1 MMYETYELSRKEWG
15 IYGAEGILGIAVLDY
30 VFLPECGT
38 FSGID
43 AGWNTVS
50 SYVEKAV
57 EEKAAGD
64 PAGAV

>member
-15 IYGAEGILGIAVLDY
+15 IYGAEGILGIAVMDY
-30 VFLPECGT
+30 VFYRA
-38 FSGID
+38 FSGVA
-43 AGWNTVS
+43 AGWNAVS